1 MVQTPP
7 SFPLPA
13 RPSLAGIAPAA
24 VMALLLLLAA
34 GTAAAQTAPDAAEQA
49 LQARVARILAETPLI
64 DGHNDLPENYKERVN
79 DHLDQLDIAR
89 DTSTLAEPLHTDI
102 PRLRRGG
109 VGGQFWSVF
118 VPTTLEGPPAAV
130 AVLEQIDLVH
140 RMIARYPGTFAFAAT
155 AADVERIH
163 RSGKIACLIGM
174 EGGYSIANSLAVLR
188 QAYACGA
195 RYMTLTHWKSID
207 WADAATDAPRHG
219 GLTRFGRKVVREMN
233 RMGMLVDLAHVSDK
247 VMLDALETSQAP
259 VIFSHSSARA
269 LCNHA
274 RNVPDDILRRVATNR
289 GIVMVNFAPSFVSEE
304 ARVASEPLEAEW
316 ARLGALYPND
326 PKRVDSELR
335 AFSAQHPVPDAT
347 LAQVADHIEHIRAVA
362 GIDHVGI
369 GSDFDGIGRT
379 PVGLEDVSKYPAL
392 LAELL
397 RRGWTDADVKKVAG
411 GNILRVMREA
421 ERVAARLQTERPA
434 SDARIEE
441 LDDPAGSPD
450 HQGPEGSSSR

>member
-1 MVQTPP
+1 MVHTPP
-7 SFPLPA
+7 SFPPLL
-13 RPSLAGIAPAA
+13 RPVFAGIAPAA
-24 VMALLLLLAA
+24 AMVVLLLAA
-34 GTAAAQTAPDAAEQA
+34 AGPSAAQTAPAAAEQA

-64 DGHNDLPENYKERVN
+64 DGHNDLPENFKERVN
-79 DHLDQLDIAR
+79 DHLDRIDIAG
-89 DTSTLAEPLHTDI
+89 DTSTLAPPLHTDI

-109 VGGQFWSVF
+109 VGGQFWSGF
-118 VPTTLEGPPAAV
+118 VPTTLVGPPAAV
-130 AVLEQIDLVH
+130 AMLEQIDLVH
-140 RMIARYPGTFAFAAT
+140 RMIARYPETFALAVNAG
-155 AADVERIH
+155 DVERIH

-219 GLTRFGRKVVREMN
+219 GLTRFGREVVREMN
-233 RMGMLVDLAHVSDK
+233 RLGMLVDLSHVSDK
-247 VMLDALETSQAP
+247 AMLDALTTSQAP

-269 LCNHA
+269 LCNHT
-274 RNVPDDILRRVATNR
+274 RNVPDDALRRVTANG
-289 GIVMVNFAPSFVSEE
+289 GIVMVNFAPGFVSEA
-304 ARVASEPLEAEW
+304 ARAASEPLEAAW
-316 ARLGALYPND
+316 PRLGALYPSD
-326 PKRVDSELR
+326 PKRADSELR

-392 LAELL
+392 LEELL
-397 RRGWTDADVKKVAG
+397 RRGWSDDDVAKVAG

-421 ERVAARLQTERPA
+421 ERVAARLQQERPA
-434 SDARIEE
+434 SDALIEE
-441 LDDPAGSPD
+441 LDAAPAPDRGGPAGAS
-450 HQGPEGSSSR
+450 E

>member
-1 MVQTPP
+1 MAHTPHTIP
-7 SFPLPA
+7 
-13 RPSLAGIAPAA
+13 PAA
-24 VMALLLLLAA
+24 VMAVLLLAA
-34 GTAAAQTAPDAAEQA
+34 AGPGAAQTDPGAAGQA
-49 LQARVARILAETPLI
+49 LPARVARILAATPLI
-64 DGHNDLPENYKERVN
+64 DGHNDLPENFKERVD
-79 DHLDQLDIAR
+79 DHLDRLDIAG
-89 DTSTLAEPLHTDI
+89 DTSKLAEPLHTDI

-118 VPTTLEGPPAAV
+118 VPTTLEGPSAAV

-140 RMIARYPGTFAFAAT
+140 RMIARYPETFAFAAT

-174 EGGYSIANSLAVLR
+174 EGGHAIANSLAVLR

-219 GLTRFGRKVVREMN
+219 GLTRFGREVVREMN

-247 VMLDALETSQAP
+247 TMLDALETSQAP

-269 LCNHA
+269 LCNHP
-274 RNVPDDILRRVATNR
+274 RNVPDDVLRRVAGNG
-289 GIVMVNFAPSFVSEE
+289 GIVMVNFAPGFVSEA

-316 ARLGALYPND
+316 TRLGALYPND
-326 PKRVDSELR
+326 PKRVGSELR
-335 AFSAQHPVPDAT
+335 ALSAQHPVPDAT
-347 LAQVADHIEHIRAVA
+347 LSQVADHIEHIRAVA
-362 GIDHVGI
+362 GVDHVGI
-369 GSDFDGIGRT
+369 GSDFDGIGTT

-397 RRGWTDADVKKVAG
+397 RRGWTDADVAKLAG

-421 ERVAARLQTERPA
+421 GRVAIRLQKERPA
-434 SDARIEE
+434 SDALIGE
-441 LDDPAGSPD
+441 LDAKPLPGPGGPAGAS
-450 HQGPEGSSSR
+450 E

>member
-1 MVQTPP
+1 MLL
-7 SFPLPA
+7 FA
-13 RPSLAGIAPAA
+13 AAPAS
-24 VMALLLLLAA
+24 
-34 GTAAAQTAPDAAEQA
+34 AQTAPAAAEPA
-49 LQARVARILAETPLI
+49 LRARVARILAATPLV
-64 DGHNDLPENYKERVN
+64 DGHNDLPENYKERVD
-79 DHLDQLDIAR
+79 DHLDRIDLAG

-118 VPTTLEGPPAAV
+118 VPTTLAGPPAAV

-140 RMIARYPGTFAFAAT
+140 RMIARYPETFAFAAT
-155 AADVERIH
+155 AADVERIR
-163 RSGKIACLIGM
+163 RSGRIACLIGM
-174 EGGYSIANSLAVLR
+174 EGGYAIADSLAVLR
-188 QAYACGA
+188 QTYACGA

-219 GLTRFGRKVVREMN
+219 GLTRFGREVVREMN
-233 RMGMLVDLAHVSDK
+233 RTGMLVDLSHVSDQ
-247 VMLDALETSQAP
+247 VMLDALATSQAP

-269 LCNHA
+269 LCRHP
-274 RNVPDDILRRVATNR
+274 RNVPDDILRRVAGNR
-289 GIVMVNFAPSFVSEE
+289 GIVMVNVAPGFVSEA
-304 ARVASEPLEAEW
+304 ARIASQPVEAEW

-326 PKRVDSELR
+326 PERVDSELH
-335 AFSAQHPVPDAT
+335 AFAAQHPTPDAT
-347 LAQVADHIEHIRAVA
+347 LAQVADHIEHIRDVA
-362 GIDHVGI
+362 GVDHVGI

-397 RRGWTDADVKKVAG
+397 RRGWTDADVAKVAG

-421 ERVAARLQTERPA
+421 ELVAARLQKERPA

-441 LDDPAGSPD
+441 LDAAPVPDHGGPAGV
-450 HQGPEGSSSR
+450 PE